1 MTLLRDTKIVIAKG
15 DKKKQ
20 LQLVDTLA
28 QLSLHAELKKDW
40 SPSYLKHPAPVIWLL
55 LFESIEEFTLS
66 SPQLFHA
73 NHESFICL
81 LPDSDLHQF
90 TNNHTLLALDSS
102 PELLKQT
109 LLNEEQLIIQ
119 RNQFQSPQVNN
130 PVFLQMNLLGRSD
143 AYIETVT
150 TLMQYAKT
158 DESVLIKGET
168 GTGKELTARSIHY
181 LSERAQQI
189 FIPINCGAFSDDLI
203 LSELFGYEK
212 GAFTGATKSKQGLFK
227 IADNGTVFLDEVDSL
242 SAKAQ
247 VSLLRFLQDSEIRP
261 VGSSTIEKVNV
272 RIVAASN
279 QDIPALVKQGKFRE
293 DLMYRLDVL
302 NVQLP
307 PLKDRD
313 EDIQL
318 IAQYF
323 LAQLANDYQRDNKVF
338 STQVLA
344 YMQQYSWPGNVRE
357 LENFVKRAFLIS
369 NDRQINLS
377 NLSCSTE
384 ETNIDNKQNTAHFSK
399 GFGDEKKRW
408 VERFEKDYLR
418 HVLSK
423 TKGNI
428 SKAAKIAQKER
439 RSFARLMAKHGLE
452 RSSFLSSE

>member
-1 MTLLRDTKIVIAKG
+1 MTLLSDTKVVIAKG
-15 DKKKQ
+15 NKKIQQQ
-20 LQLVDTLA
+20 LANTL
-28 QLSLHAELKKDW
+28 LSLGFNTERKSDW
-40 SPSYLKHPAPVIWLL
+40 SPSYIKHTAPVLWLL
-55 LFESIEEFTLS
+55 LFDSVEEFQLVST
-66 SPQLFHA
+66 QLFHG

-81 LPDSDLHQF
+81 LPNTDLIKTQ
-90 TNNHTLLALDSS
+90 HTLLAIDASD
-102 PELLKQT
+102 EQIRQT
-109 LLNEEQLIIQ
+109 LLNEEQIIIQ

-143 AYIETVT
+143 AYIDTVT
-150 TLMQYAKT
+150 TLVQYAKT
-158 DESVLIKGET
+158 DESILVKGET

-181 LSERAQQI
+181 LSERSKQI
-189 FIPINCGAFSDDLI
+189 FIPINCGAFSDELI

-212 GAFTGATKSKQGLFK
+212 GAFTGANKAKKGLFE

-247 VSLLRFLQDSEIRP
+247 VSLLRFIQDSEIRP
-261 VGSSTIEKVNV
+261 VGSSVIKKVNV

-279 QDIPALVKQGKFRE
+279 QNIPKLVKEGKFRE

-302 NVQLP
+302 GVELP
-307 PLKDRD
+307 PLKDRG

-323 LAQLANDYQRDNKVF
+323 LAQLAADYQRESKVF
-338 STQVLA
+338 HAQVLS
-344 YMQQYSWPGNVRE
+344 YMQNYSWPGNVRE
-357 LENFVKRAFLIS
+357 LENFVKRAFLTSDDKEITGSSLIS
-369 NDRQINLS
+369 PSSLEQ
-377 NLSCSTE
+377 
-384 ETNIDNKQNTAHFSK
+384 NKSIEPSAHFSK

-408 VERFEKDYLR
+408 VERFERDYLR

-439 RSFARLMAKHGLE
+439 RSFARLMEKHGLE
-452 RSSFLSSE
+452 RSNFI